1 MKILNFGSIN
11 IDKVYRLPH
20 FVRPG
25 ETISSTGFSVF
36 SGGKGFNQSTAIAR
50 AGGYIAHAGAVGS
63 DGEWLIDTLAADG
76 ADVHLIRRCDS
87 CATGHALIQ
96 VDDSGQNCIIIEG
109 GANRAISSGD
119 VRAAFSACSRG
130 DMLLIQNEISMLP
143 EIMETAKA
151 KGMEIAF
158 NPAPMNQAVLSYPL
172 DLVSLFIVNEVEA
185 VELSGVSADEPTL
198 ILDAMREKFPK
209 ADILLTLGSRGAVA
223 RFGSEDIF
231 VPARKVTAV
240 DTTAAGDTFIG
251 FFFAER
257 QRGASVK
264 AAMEIATSAAA
275 LCVSRMGAAPS
286 IPNRAEV

>member
-63 DGEWLIDTLAADG
+63 DG

-251 FFFAER
+251 FFLAER